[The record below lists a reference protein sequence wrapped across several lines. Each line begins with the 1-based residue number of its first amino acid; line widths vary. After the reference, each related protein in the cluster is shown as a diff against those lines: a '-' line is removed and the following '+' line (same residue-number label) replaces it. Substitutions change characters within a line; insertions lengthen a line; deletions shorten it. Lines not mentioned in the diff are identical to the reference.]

1 MSNLNAVVEIKNVEE
16 IELLS
21 MSDLLAYFNFYIR
34 PESAKVKRFA
44 DKATA
49 VKRVTKLFLEMEEAR
64 KVEAEFESDE
74 AFEKAM
80 RAELAK
86 DKLAEESK
94 PKKEKTAREKAPRLL
109 ARIEAGEKI
118 RLSSNSEGIAKSWD
132 VETVKEARLTR
143 NGVGVEYSGNRAE
156 FKSLRVAFAELGLPD
171 AKHIKFRGEL
181 KKEGAKTFEFEGVK
195 YNFVILS

>member
-1 MSNLNAVVEIKNVEE
+1 MSNLNAVVEIKKVEE

-49 VKRVTKLFLEMEEAR
+49 IKRVTKLFLEMEEAR
-64 KVEAEFESDE
+64 EIEEAYPSDE

-80 RAELAK
+80 RLELAK
-86 DKLAEESK
+86 DKAIESAK
-94 PKKEKTAREKAPRLL
+94 PKKEKTEREKAPRLL
-109 ARIEAGEKI
+109 ARIEAGENI

-132 VETVKEARLTR
+132 IDSVKEARLTR
-143 NGVGVEYSGNRAE
+143 NGVGVEVSGERSE
-156 FKSLRVAFAELGLPD
+156 YKSLRVAFAELGLPD

-181 KKEGAKTFEFEGVK
+181 KKEGAKTFEYEGK
-195 YNFVILS
+195 AYNFVILS